1 MEQLLDSQQVAEH
14 GESRQFFRHLQQ
26 FRCVRSFRELLGYEE
41 SGFRR
46 RVALLAWVWHEFGAG
61 FLWALD
67 GYGLG

>member
-14 GESRQFFRHLQQ
+14 GESRHFFRHLQ
-26 FRCVRSFRELLGYEE
+26 FRCVRGFHGLLGYEE
-41 SGFRR
+41 SGLRR

-67 GYGLG
+67 GSGPG